1 MTAFI
6 VILTLGWVLGAMTF
20 SLLSANDPEDKDD

>member
-1 MTAFI
+1 MTAF
-6 VILTLGWVLGAMTF
+6 VVVLALGWVLGAVTF